1 MKFQKLV
8 ALLGLGTIVLDT
20 NFFGNK
26 KPFAK
31 FDEEQLQKIEDAL
44 EEKDTSALE
53 QKITEHETTIS
64 GLNTEKSGIENAVN
78 QALQLN
84 GLELPEGTTMADAV
98 ALLGTTCK
106 TYGDSKSTHTIVQND
121 GVEKSDGTEEK
132 SSNYAHNQVFDESK
146 YTTLK

>member
-64 GLNTEKSGIENAVN
+64 GLNTEN
-78 QALQLN
+78 
-84 GLELPEGTTMADAV
+84 
-98 ALLGTTCK
+98 
-106 TYGDSKSTHTIVQND
+106 
-121 GVEKSDGTEEK
+121 
-132 SSNYAHNQVFDESK
+132 SSPTFKE
-146 YTTLK
+146 